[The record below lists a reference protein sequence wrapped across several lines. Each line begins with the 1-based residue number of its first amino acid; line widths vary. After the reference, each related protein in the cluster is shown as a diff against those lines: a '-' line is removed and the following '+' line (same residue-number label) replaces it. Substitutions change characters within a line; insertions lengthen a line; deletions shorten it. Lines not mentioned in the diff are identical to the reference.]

1 MWQSREGT
9 ADSYRPPLKCHAP
22 IASLAALPERH
33 AGWAVCAVLL
43 LWRNAPKV
51 VIPRSEATWESPA
64 GSCDFADSFPT
75 VQLGTARL
83 PRRPLASS
91 Q

>member
-1 MWQSREGT
+1 MLF
-9 ADSYRPPLKCHAP
+9 DSPTNQQFP
-22 IASLAALPERH
+22 ILPNSWYNALSEKY
-33 AGWAVCAVLL
+33 VLL